1 MRKSIAAACAVV
13 GMLVTAGTAAAQD
26 EFTLFGGATIE
37 DGHVTLVS
45 NVADATVAD
54 FSGIDFDVPAGTTFA
69 ELTTLSTDFNV
80 TNDDCLAGSPRFQIN
95 IGGSNVH
102 VYLGP
107 TPNFTGCPTG
117 WIDSGNLIGSTD
129 ARFDLTQLGGP
140 FYGTYADALALL
152 GGQTVTGIQLVV
164 DSGWAF
170 ADGEQ
175 TNLVDNVVI
184 NDTTFTFTRTP
195 TAKDECKNGGWAT
208 FTELGFKNQG
218 DCVSYVATGGRNT
231 PAGA

>member
-13 GMLVTAGTAAAQD
+13 GMLVTAATAAAQG

-69 ELTTLSTDFNV
+69 ELTALSTDFNV

-107 TPNFTGCPTG
+107 TPNLRVGAP
-117 WIDSGNLIGSTD
+117 DR
-129 ARFDLTQLGGP
+129 A
-140 FYGTYADALALL
+140 A
-152 GGQTVTGIQLVV
+152 
-164 DSGWAF
+164 
-170 ADGEQ
+170 
-175 TNLVDNVVI
+175 
-184 NDTTFTFTRTP
+184 
-195 TAKDECKNGGWAT
+195 
-208 FTELGFKNQG
+208 G
-218 DCVSYVATGGRNT
+218 DPP
-231 PAGA
+231 PAYEM